1 MKTKILFVD
10 DSEVDQEVYRRAL
23 EKTGRY
29 ELVSA
34 LSAEAGLVSAF
45 ELKPG
50 LILLDYS
57 MPGMDGLDFVK
68 RFAERAADAIPII
81 MLTGK
86 GREEVAVEA
95 MKMGIDDY
103 MVKDV
108 AGRCL
113 RQLPGMIDHVIAT
126 HAQRI
131 HAHRLEMLQ
140 QTLLNTVADGIIGIN
155 ALGIISCA
163 NPAAERMLL
172 SAPGRLTG
180 RHIEQLLWPEGVQS
194 SWESHPLA
202 ALSEGTISRDA
213 DFFHRAGGLPFPVAY
228 IASHLTASGD
238 DDIRW
243 VLAFQDITER
253 KKADR
258 ELAQMAHYD
267 KLTGVANR
275 QMFIDSLEKAL
286 ARASRGQRQI
296 TLFFLD
302 LDGFK
307 EINDNFGHLIGDQV
321 LQMVAQR
328 LVACVRASD
337 MVSRYGGDEFAI
349 IIEDSPDHLDTLAQ
363 KILASI
369 ETPYEIGGDHRG
381 FLSASIGI
389 ALYPQCAMDARS
401 LIEAAD
407 KAMYAIKQG
416 GKHGYGFF
424 GELEKWGK
432 KLSPI

>member
-1 MKTKILFVD
+1 MKTKILFID

-29 ELVSA
+29 ELISA

-57 MPGMDGLDFVK
+57 MPGTDGLDFVK
-68 RFAERAADAIPII
+68 QFAKRAADAIPII

-95 MKMGIDDY
+95 MKSGIDDY
-103 MVKDV
+103 VVKDV
-108 AGRCL
+108 TGRCL
-113 RQLPGMIDHVIAT
+113 RQLPVMIDHVIAM

-131 HAHRLEMLQ
+131 HARRLEVLQ
-140 QTLLNTVADGIIGIN
+140 QTLLRTVADGIIGIN
-155 ALGIISCA
+155 AVGVITCA

-172 SAPGRLTG
+172 SAPGGLSG
-180 RHIEQLLWPEGVQS
+180 YHIEQLLWPEGVQS
-194 SWESHPLA
+194 AWDNHPLA
-202 ALSEGTISRDA
+202 VLSNDTTISRDS
-213 DFFHRAGGLPFPVAY
+213 DFFHREGGMPFPVAY
-228 IASHLTASGD
+228 TATHLAESGD
-238 DDIRW
+238 DDMRW

-253 KKADR
+253 KKADL

-275 QMFIDSLEKAL
+275 QMFIDSLGKAL
-286 ARASRGQRQI
+286 ARAGRGRRQLA
-296 TLFFLD
+296 LFFLD

-307 EINDNFGHLIGDQV
+307 EINDTFGHVVGDQV
-321 LQMVAQR
+321 LQTVAQR
-328 LVACVRASD
+328 LVGCVRASD
-337 MVSRYGGDEFAI
+337 MVSRYGGDEFAL
-349 IIEDSPDHLDTLAQ
+349 IIEDVQADRLDALAQ

-369 ETPYEIGGDHRG
+369 EVPYEIGEQRG

-389 ALYPQCAMDARS
+389 AQYPQCAMDVHS

-407 KAMYAIKQG
+407 RAMYAIKQG
-416 GKHGYGFF
+416 GKHGYGFS
-424 GELEKWGK
+424 GELVKPSLRG
-432 KLSPI
+432 

>member
-1 MKTKILFVD
+1 MKTKILFID

-29 ELVSA
+29 ELISA
-34 LSAEAGLVSAF
+34 LSAEEGLISAF

-57 MPGMDGLDFVK
+57 MPGTDGLDFVK
-68 RFAERAADAIPII
+68 QFVARAADVIPII

-95 MKMGIDDY
+95 MKSGVDDY
-103 MVKDV
+103 VVKDV

-131 HAHRLEMLQ
+131 HARRLEVLQ
-140 QTLLNTVADGIIGIN
+140 QTLLRTVADGIIGLDAHGVIT
-155 ALGIISCA
+155 CA

-172 SAPGRLTG
+172 SAPDGLLG

-194 SWESHPLA
+194 SWDAHPLA
-202 ALSEGTISRDA
+202 ALSRSSSTVSRDL
-213 DFFHRAGGLPFPVAY
+213 DIFHREGGLPFPVAY
-228 IASHLTASGD
+228 TATHLAESGD

-253 KKADR
+253 KKTDQ

-267 KLTGVANR
+267 KLTGLTNR
-275 QMFIDSLEKAL
+275 QTFIESLERAL
-286 ARASRGQRQI
+286 ARAGRGQRQLA
-296 TLFFLD
+296 LFFID

-307 EINDNFGHLIGDQV
+307 EINDSLGHIAGDHV
-321 LQMVAQR
+321 LQTVAQR
-328 LVACVRASD
+328 LVGSVRASD
-337 MVSRYGGDEFAI
+337 LVSRYGGDEFTL
-349 IIEDSPDHLDTLAQ
+349 IIEDSPMEHLDVLAQ
-363 KILASI
+363 KILAAI
-369 ETPYEIGGDHRG
+369 EKPYEIGGQRG

-389 ALYPQCAMDARS
+389 AQYPQCGMDAQS
-401 LIEAAD
+401 LIGAAD
-407 KAMYAIKQG
+407 RAMYAVKKGDKQ
-416 GKHGYGFF
+416 GYGFCC
-424 GELEKWGK
+424 ELVKP
-432 KLSPI
+432 SPGN

>member
-10 DSEVDQEVYRRAL
+10 DSEVDQEACRRAL

-29 ELVSA
+29 ELISA

-50 LILLDYS
+50 LILLDYN

-68 RFAERAADAIPII
+68 QFTERSEDHIPII

-108 AGRCL
+108 TGRSL
-113 RQLPGMIDHVIAT
+113 RQLPCMIDHVIAA

-131 HAHRLEMLQ
+131 HARRLEVLQ
-140 QTLLNTVADGIIGIN
+140 QTLLRTVADGIIGIN
-155 ALGIISCA
+155 VLGVITCA

-172 SAPGRLTG
+172 SAPDGLLG

-194 SWESHPLA
+194 SWGGHPLA
-202 ALSEGTISRDA
+202 ALSEESISRDS
-213 DFFHRAGGLPFPVAY
+213 DFFYRVGGMPFPVAY
-228 IASHLTASGD
+228 TASHLAASGD

-253 KKADR
+253 KKADQ

-286 ARASRGQRQI
+286 ARASRGQRQLA
-296 TLFFLD
+296 LFFLD

-307 EINDNFGHLIGDQV
+307 EINDTFGHIVGDQV
-321 LQMVAQR
+321 LQAVAQR
-328 LVACVRASD
+328 LVGCVRASD
-337 MVSRYGGDEFAI
+337 MVSRYGGDEFAL
-349 IIEDSPDHLDTLAQ
+349 IIEDVQADRLDALAQ

-369 ETPYEIGGDHRG
+369 ESPYEIGEQRG

-389 ALYPQCAMDARS
+389 AQYPQCATDVHS

-407 KAMYAIKQG
+407 RAMYAIKQG
-416 GKHGYGFF
+416 GKHGYGFS
-424 GELEKWGK
+424 GKLE
-432 KLSPI
+432 

>member
-1 MKTKILFVD
+1 MKTKILFID
-10 DSEVDQEVYRRAL
+10 DSEVDQEIYRRAL

-29 ELVSA
+29 ELISA

-57 MPGMDGLDFVK
+57 MPGTDGLGFMK
-68 RFAERAADAIPII
+68 QFAAQSADAIPII

-86 GREEVAVEA
+86 GREEVAVKA
-95 MKMGIDDY
+95 MKGGVDDY

-108 AGRCL
+108 TGRCL

-131 HAHRLEMLQ
+131 HARRLEVLQ
-140 QTLLNTVADGIIGIN
+140 QTLLRTVADGIIGIN
-155 ALGIISCA
+155 AHGVITCA

-172 SAPGRLTG
+172 SAPDGLAG
-180 RHIEQLLWPEGVQS
+180 HHIEQLLWPEGVQS
-194 SWESHPLA
+194 SWDAHPLA
-202 ALSEGTISRDA
+202 ALSKESISRDS
-213 DFFHRAGGLPFPVAY
+213 DFFHREGGMPFPVAY
-228 IASHLTASGD
+228 TATHLAASGD
-238 DDIRW
+238 DDMRW

-253 KKADR
+253 KKADQQ
-258 ELAQMAHYD
+258 LAQMAHYD

-286 ARASRGQRQI
+286 ARAGRGQRQ
-296 TLFFLD
+296 LALLFLD

-307 EINDNFGHLIGDQV
+307 EVNDTFGHIIGDQV

-328 LVACVRASD
+328 LVGCVRASD
-337 MVSRYGGDEFAI
+337 MVSRYGGDEFAL
-349 IIEDSPDHLDTLAQ
+349 IIEDSQVDHNVLAQ

-369 ETPYEIGGDHRG
+369 EAPYEIGDQCG

-389 ALYPQCAMDARS
+389 ALYPQCARDVQSM
-401 LIEAAD
+401 IEEAD
-407 KAMYAIKQG
+407 RAMYAIKQG
-416 GKHGYGFF
+416 GKHGYGFS
-424 GELEKWGK
+424 GKLEKPSLRG
-432 KLSPI
+432 

>member
-1 MKTKILFVD
+1 MKTKILFID

-29 ELVSA
+29 ELISA
-34 LSAEAGLVSAF
+34 LSAEAGLISAF

-57 MPGMDGLDFVK
+57 MPGTDGLDFVK
-68 RFAERAADAIPII
+68 RFAKRAADAIPII

-95 MKMGIDDY
+95 MKSGIDDY
-103 MVKDV
+103 VVKDV
-108 AGRCL
+108 TGRSL
-113 RQLPGMIDHVIAT
+113 RQLPVMIDHVIAT

-131 HAHRLEMLQ
+131 HARRLEVLQ
-140 QTLLNTVADGIIGIN
+140 QTLLRTVADGIIGIN
-155 ALGIISCA
+155 TLGVITCA

-172 SAPGRLTG
+172 SAPGGLSG
-180 RHIEQLLWPEGVQS
+180 RRIEQLLWPEDVQS
-194 SWESHPLA
+194 SWDSHPLA
-202 ALSEGTISRDA
+202 TLAKELISRDS
-213 DFFHRAGGLPFPVAY
+213 DFFHREGGMPFPVAY
-228 IASHLTASGD
+228 TASHLAASGD

-253 KKADR
+253 RKMDL

-286 ARASRGQRQI
+286 ARASRGQRQLA
-296 TLFFLD
+296 LFFLD

-307 EINDNFGHLIGDQV
+307 EINDTFGHIIGDQV
-321 LQMVAQR
+321 LQTVAQR
-328 LVACVRASD
+328 LVGCVRASD
-337 MVSRYGGDEFAI
+337 MVSRYGGDEFAL
-349 IIEDSPDHLDTLAQ
+349 IIEDSQVDHNVLAQ

-369 ETPYEIGGDHRG
+369 EKPYEIGEQRG

-389 ALYPQCAMDARS
+389 AQYPQCARDAHS

-416 GKHGYGFF
+416 GKHGYGFS
-424 GELEKWGK
+424 GKLE
-432 KLSPI
+432 

>member
-29 ELVSA
+29 ELISA
-34 LSAEAGLVSAF
+34 LSAEAGLDSAF

-57 MPGMDGLDFVK
+57 MPGMDGIDFMK
-68 RFAERAADAIPII
+68 RFARRSADAIPII

-86 GREEVAVEA
+86 GREEVVVEA
-95 MKMGIDDY
+95 MKMGADDY

-113 RQLPGMIDHVIAT
+113 RQLPGMIDYIIAT

-131 HAHRLEMLQ
+131 HARRLEVLQ
-140 QTLLNTVADGIIGIN
+140 QTLLRTVADGIIGIN
-155 ALGIISCA
+155 ALGVITCA

-172 SAPGRLTG
+172 SAPDGLTG
-180 RHIEQLLWPEGVQS
+180 RHIEQLLWPKGVQS
-194 SWESHPLA
+194 SWDSHPLA
-202 ALSEGTISRDA
+202 ALSKWSISRDS
-213 DFFHRAGGLPFPVAY
+213 DFFHREGGMPFPVAY
-228 IASHLTASGD
+228 TASHLAASGD

-253 KKADR
+253 RKMDQ

-267 KLTGVANR
+267 KLTGAANR

-286 ARASRGQRQI
+286 ARAGRSQRQLA
-296 TLFFLD
+296 LFFID

-307 EINDNFGHLIGDQV
+307 EINDAFGHIVGDQV

-328 LVACVRASD
+328 LVGCIRASD
-337 MVSRYGGDEFAI
+337 MVSRYGGDEFTL
-349 IIEDSPDHLDTLAQ
+349 IIEDAQADRLDALAQ

-369 ETPYEIGGDHRG
+369 EVPYEIGEQRG

-389 ALYPQCAMDARS
+389 ALYPQCASDVRS

-416 GKHGYGFF
+416 GKHGYGFSN
-424 GELEKWGK
+424 ELEKPSLG
-432 KLSPI
+432 S

>member
-10 DSEVDQEVYRRAL
+10 DSEADQEAYRRAL

-29 ELVSA
+29 ELISA
-34 LSAEAGLVSAF
+34 LSAEAGLISAF

-68 RFAERAADAIPII
+68 RFAERSADAIPII

-103 MVKDV
+103 VVKDV
-108 AGRCL
+108 TGRCQ

-131 HAHRLEMLQ
+131 HARRLEVLQ
-140 QTLLNTVADGIIGIN
+140 QTLLCTVADGIIGIN
-155 ALGIISCA
+155 ALGVITCA

-172 SAPGRLTG
+172 SAPDGLTG

-194 SWESHPLA
+194 SWDSHPLA
-202 ALSEGTISRDA
+202 ALSKESISRDS
-213 DFFHRAGGLPFPVAY
+213 DFFHRAGGMPFPVAY
-228 IASHLTASGD
+228 TASHLAASGD

-253 KKADR
+253 KKADL

-275 QMFIDSLEKAL
+275 QMFIDSLGKAL
-286 ARASRGQRQI
+286 ARADRGQRQLA
-296 TLFFLD
+296 LFFID

-307 EINDNFGHLIGDQV
+307 EINDTFGHMVGDQV

-328 LVACVRASD
+328 LVGCVRASD

-349 IIEDSPDHLDTLAQ
+349 IIEDVQADRLDALAQ

-369 ETPYEIGGDHRG
+369 EVPYEIGEGRG

-389 ALYPQCAMDARS
+389 AQYPQCAMDAHS

-407 KAMYAIKQG
+407 RAMYAIKQG
-416 GKHGYGFF
+416 GKHGYGFCS
-424 GELEKWGK
+424 
-432 KLSPI
+432 KLGNPS

>member
-1 MKTKILFVD
+1 MKTKILFID

-29 ELVSA
+29 ELISA

-57 MPGMDGLDFVK
+57 MPGTDGLGFMK
-68 RFAERAADAIPII
+68 QFAAQSADAIPII

-95 MKMGIDDY
+95 MKGGVDDY
-103 MVKDV
+103 VVKDV
-108 AGRCL
+108 TGRCL

-131 HAHRLEMLQ
+131 HARRLEVLQ
-140 QTLLNTVADGIIGIN
+140 QTLLRTVADGIIGIN
-155 ALGIISCA
+155 AHGVITCA

-172 SAPGRLTG
+172 SAPDGLTG
-180 RHIEQLLWPEGVQS
+180 RHIEQLLWPEGAQS
-194 SWESHPLA
+194 SWDAHPLA
-202 ALSEGTISRDA
+202 TPSTDTVNRDS
-213 DFFHRAGGLPFPVAY
+213 DFFHREGGLPFPVAY
-228 IASHLTASGD
+228 TATHLAASGD
-238 DDIRW
+238 DDMRW

-253 KKADR
+253 KKADQ

-286 ARASRGQRQI
+286 ARAGRGRRQ
-296 TLFFLD
+296 LALLFLD

-307 EINDNFGHLIGDQV
+307 EVNDTFGHIIGDQV

-328 LVACVRASD
+328 LVGCVRASD
-337 MVSRYGGDEFAI
+337 MVSRYGGDEFAL
-349 IIEDSPDHLDTLAQ
+349 IIEDSQVDHNVLAQ

-369 ETPYEIGGDHRG
+369 EAPYEIGDQRG
-381 FLSASIGI
+381 LLSASIGI
-389 ALYPQCAMDARS
+389 ALYPQCARDVQS
-401 LIEAAD
+401 LIEEAD
-407 KAMYAIKQG
+407 RAMYAIKQG
-416 GKHGYGFF
+416 GKHGYGFS
-424 GELEKWGK
+424 GKLEKPSLHG
-432 KLSPI
+432 

>member
-10 DSEVDQEVYRRAL
+10 DSEVDQEIYRRAL

-29 ELVSA
+29 ELISA
-34 LSAEAGLVSAF
+34 LSAEVGLVSAF

-57 MPGMDGLDFVK
+57 MPGTDGLDFMK
-68 RFAERAADAIPII
+68 QFARRAADAIPII

-95 MKMGIDDY
+95 MRRGADDY
-103 MVKDV
+103 VVKDV
-108 AGRCL
+108 TGRCL
-113 RQLPGMIDHVIAT
+113 RQLPVMIDHVIAT

-131 HAHRLEMLQ
+131 HARRLEVLQ
-140 QTLLNTVADGIIGIN
+140 QTLLRTVADGIIGLDARGVIT
-155 ALGIISCA
+155 CA

-172 SAPGRLTG
+172 SAPGGLLG
-180 RHIEQLLWPEGVQS
+180 CHIKQLLWPDGVQS
-194 SWESHPLA
+194 SWDSHPLA
-202 ALSEGTISRDA
+202 ALSEGTISRDS
-213 DFFHRAGGLPFPVAY
+213 DFFHREGGMPFPAAY
-228 IASHLTASGD
+228 TASHLAASGD

-286 ARASRGQRQI
+286 ARASRGQRQLAL
-296 TLFFLD
+296 LFID

-307 EINDNFGHLIGDQV
+307 EINDAFGHMVGDQV

-328 LVACVRASD
+328 LIGCVRASD
-337 MVSRYGGDEFAI
+337 MVSRYGGDEFTL
-349 IIEDSPDHLDTLAQ
+349 IIEDSSMGHLDVLAQ
-363 KILASI
+363 KVLTSL
-369 ETPYEIGGDHRG
+369 EEPYGIGGHSVS
-381 FLSASIGI
+381 LSASIGI
-389 ALYPQCAMDARS
+389 AQYPQCGMDAQS
-401 LIEAAD
+401 LIGKAD
-407 KAMYAIKQG
+407 KAMYAIKQS
-416 GKHGYGFF
+416 GKHGYGFSS
-424 GELEKWGK
+424 ELVNPSQGN
-432 KLSPI
+432 

>member
-10 DSEVDQEVYRRAL
+10 DSEADQEAYRRAL

-29 ELVSA
+29 ELISA

-57 MPGMDGLDFVK
+57 MPGMDGLSFVK
-68 RFAERAADAIPII
+68 QFAERSADAIPII

-103 MVKDV
+103 VVKDV
-108 AGRCL
+108 TGRCL

-131 HAHRLEMLQ
+131 HARRLEVLQ
-140 QTLLNTVADGIIGIN
+140 QTLLRTVADGIIGIN
-155 ALGIISCA
+155 ALGVIICA

-172 SAPGRLTG
+172 SAPDGLTG

-194 SWESHPLA
+194 SWDSHPLA
-202 ALSEGTISRDA
+202 ALSKESISRDS
-213 DFFHRAGGLPFPVAY
+213 DFFHRAGGMPFPVAY
-228 IASHLTASGD
+228 TASHLAASGD

-253 KKADR
+253 KKADL

-286 ARASRGQRQI
+286 ARASRGQRQLA
-296 TLFFLD
+296 LFFFD

-307 EINDNFGHLIGDQV
+307 EINDTFGHIVGDQV

-328 LVACVRASD
+328 LVGCVRASD
-337 MVSRYGGDEFAI
+337 MVSRYGGDEFAL
-349 IIEDSPDHLDTLAQ
+349 IIEDSQVDHNVLAQ

-369 ETPYEIGGDHRG
+369 EKPYEIGDQRG

-389 ALYPQCAMDARS
+389 ALYPQGARDVQS

-407 KAMYAIKQG
+407 RAMYAIKQG
-416 GKHGYGFF
+416 GKHGYGFS
-424 GELEKWGK
+424 GKLE
-432 KLSPI
+432 